1 MATTTLTEVELQAFP
16 NTSSPW
22 VPNTG
27 VVQSESDPEDI
38 RQDTTPPTNAVEV
51 LQKWNYPPKNVY
63 RVGASF
69 WSFFLMGMND
79 GSYGALIPYLEQ
91 YYNLSYTVI
100 SLIFLSPFAG
110 YTFASLINDSVHVK
124 FGQRGVAVITGLS
137 HLIPYIVLSLH
148 PPYPVLVVM
157 FVFVGIGNGLA
168 DAAWCAWIG
177 NMVSANQVQ
186 GFLQACYSLGGT
198 IAPLIAAGMLAK
210 TGLEWYYFY
219 YIMLIDKKQTAVA
232 ATELITSA
240 WAFWAQTGQVYS
252 MENPRDV
259 NAKTGRLREALSNKL
274 TWIFAAFIFG
284 YVGAEVSLGG
294 WIVTFMTQVRSG
306 TTFSSSLTSTGFWA
320 GMTVGRIGLAFLTAW
335 LGEFT
340 SVLVYLGI
348 CIALE
353 LLFWLIPSFYVSAI
367 SIAFLGLFLGP
378 LFPTAIVLVTK
389 LMPKELHVGSI
400 GFATAFG
407 GSGGAIFPFIVG
419 ALAQAKGVK
428 ALQPVVLALL
438 VTISGFWMLVP
449 RKVKRD
455 EEASR
460 VRWEGVTVA
469 N

>member
-1 MATTTLTEVELQAFP
+1 MATTTLTQVELQSFP
-16 NTSSPW
+16 NNSSPW

-27 VVQSESDPEDI
+27 IVQSESDPEDI
-38 RQDTTPPTNAVEV
+38 RQDTTPPNNAVEA

-69 WSFFLMGMND
+69 WGFFLMVTSAPADSNFVTEK
-79 GSYGALIPYLEQ
+79 YVKLEQ

-110 YTFASLINDSVHVK
+110 YTFASLINDTVHVK
-124 FGQRGVAVITGLS
+124 FGQRGVAVIAGLC
-137 HLIPYIVLSLH
+137 HLIAYIVISLH
-148 PPYPVLVVM
+148 PPYPALVVM
-157 FVFVGIGNGLA
+157 YVFVGMGNGLV
-168 DAAWCAWIG
+168 DAAWCAWLG

-186 GFLQACYSLGGT
+186 GFLQACYSFGGT

-219 YIMLIDKKQTAVA
+219 YIMTAVA
-232 ATELITSA
+232 ATELITST
-240 WAFWAQTGQVYS
+240 WAFWAQTGHVYAT
-252 MENPRDV
+252 ENPRDV

-320 GMTVGRIGLAFLTAW
+320 GMTVGRMGLAFLTAW

-353 LLFWLIPSFYVSAI
+353 LLFWLIPSFYVSAVAI
-367 SIAFLGLFLGP
+367 VFLGMFLGP

-389 LMPKELHVGSI
+389 LIPKELHVGSI

-407 GSGGAIFPFIVG
+407 GSGGAVFPFIVG

-438 VTISGFWMLVP
+438 VTISGLWMLVP
-449 RKVKRD
+449 RKGKRD
-455 EEASR
+455 EEVAR
-460 VRWEGVTVA
+460 VRWEGVVGA

>member
-1 MATTTLTEVELQAFP
+1 MATTTLTQVELQSFP
-16 NTSSPW
+16 NNSSPW

-27 VVQSESDPEDI
+27 IVQSESDPEDI
-38 RQDTTPPTNAVEV
+38 RQDTTPPNNAVEA

-69 WSFFLMGMND
+69 WGFFLM
-79 GSYGALIPYLEQ
+79 
-91 YYNLSYTVI
+91 
-100 SLIFLSPFAG
+100 G
-110 YTFASLINDSVHVK
+110 YTFASLVNDTVHVK
-124 FGQRGVAVITGLS
+124 FGQRGVAVIAGLC
-137 HLIPYIVLSLH
+137 HLIAYIVISLH

-157 FVFVGIGNGLA
+157 YVFVGMGNGLV
-168 DAAWCAWIG
+168 DAAWCAWLG

-186 GFLQACYSLGGT
+186 GFLQACYSFGGT

-219 YIMLIDKKQTAVA
+219 YIMTAVA
-232 ATELITSA
+232 ATELVTSA
-240 WAFWAQTGQVYS
+240 WAFWAQTGHVYA

-320 GMTVGRIGLAFLTAW
+320 GMTVGRMGLAFLTAW

-353 LLFWLIPSFYVSAI
+353 LLFWFIPSFYVSAVA
-367 SIAFLGLFLGP
+367 IAFLGMFLGP

-389 LMPKELHVGSI
+389 LIPKELHVGSI

-407 GSGGAIFPFIVG
+407 GSGGAVFPFIVG
-419 ALAQAKGVK
+419 ALAQAMGVK

-438 VTISGFWMLVP
+438 VTISGLWMLVP
-449 RKVKRD
+449 RKGKRD
-455 EEASR
+455 EEVAR
-460 VRWEGVTVA
+460 VRWEGVVGA

>member
-1 MATTTLTEVELQAFP
+1 MATTTLTQVELQSFP
-16 NTSSPW
+16 NNSSPW

-27 VVQSESDPEDI
+27 VVQSESDPEDV
-38 RQDTTPPTNAVEV
+38 RQDTTPPNNAVEA
-51 LQKWNYPPKNVY
+51 LQKWNYPHKNVY

-69 WSFFLMGMND
+69 WGFFLMGMND

-91 YYNLSYTVI
+91 YYSLSYTVI

-110 YTFASLINDSVHVK
+110 YTFASLINDTVHVK
-124 FGQRGVAVITGLS
+124 FGQRGVAVIAGLC
-137 HLIPYIVLSLH
+137 HLVSYIVISLH

-157 FVFVGIGNGLA
+157 YVFVGMGNGLV
-168 DAAWCAWIG
+168 DAAWCAWLG

-186 GFLQACYSLGGT
+186 GFLQACYSFGGT
-198 IAPLIAAGMLAK
+198 VAPLIAAGMLAK

-219 YIMLIDKKQTAVA
+219 YIMTAVA

-240 WAFWAQTGQVYS
+240 WAFWAQTGHVYA

-320 GMTVGRIGLAFLTAW
+320 GMTVGRMGLAFLTAW

-353 LLFWLIPSFYVSAI
+353 LLFWLIPSFYVSAVA
-367 SIAFLGLFLGP
+367 IAFLGMFLGP

-407 GSGGAIFPFIVG
+407 GSGGAVFPFIVG

-438 VTISGFWMLVP
+438 VTISGLWMLVP
-449 RKVKRD
+449 RKGKRD
-455 EEASR
+455 EEVAR
-460 VRWEGVTVA
+460 VRWEGVMSA